1 MRFRHPVLLRR
12 LGLMLLAAA
21 APDTGRA
28 AYQLPAPTG
37 LQTSFPS
44 DAAFLDY
51 VGQHAFKYFW
61 STQNAATGLVAD
73 RASNPA
79 LASIAATGFGLSCI
93 NTAIERGWISRA
105 DGRARVLTT
114 LQTLASLPQGSA
126 PSGVAGYR
134 GWFYHFLDSSTGL
147 RSGTSELSTV
157 DTAWLMLGVLD
168 CGLFFNDAT
177 DPSEASIRQLSQN
190 LLNGLDWTFVLRPDN
205 RITMSWDPVT
215 GFNADGWSGYNEAM
229 ALYLLGLGAAN
240 NPLPAASWDAWAS
253 TYRWSTFFSQSY
265 VWTTTG
271 SLFTDQYS
279 HCFVDFR
286 GITDAYLRSN
296 GGGIDYFE
304 NSRRATYAQQAYAV
318 TQPFRNYSSTEF
330 GITACDGPNATIGGV
345 SYAGYAGRGAP
356 PGPPVTLDDGT
367 LAPSAVLGSLPF
379 APEICIPAA
388 QHLYGSYLAGI
399 WSDYGFCDAFNVTA
413 QSWFDP
419 DVVGI
424 DAGPSILMI
433 DNYLSGDLWARMLG
447 SPVIQ
452 LGLQRAGFTA
462 PPPDNVIATAASGTQ
477 INVSWTTRS
486 NYESGFVI
494 EISTD
499 GTDFSVGATAGP
511 GATAASLAV
520 QPGTTC
526 AVRVLTN
533 SAAGLS
539 GSRQT
544 VWVTT
549 PSAVALAALPA
560 SIVVADGQA
569 AALSVA
575 ATGSGPLTYQWY
587 FDGSPLGDAEGID
600 GSAGSTLLLTGAG
613 ARAGSYAC
621 LVSNA
626 LGSVLST
633 TASLVLEATS
643 DAGRLINVSCRG
655 MVGEGANQMI
665 LGFYSGGAGASG
677 TETVLIRASGP
688 ALSAF
693 GVGGVLPDPK
703 LILNQSNADGS
714 STVLSTNAGW
724 EGSAQ
729 VASTAA
735 AVGAFAW
742 LSEGSL
748 DSALVSTLSGGA
760 YTVETVGAS
769 GDSGIALA
777 EVYDATPAG
786 SLLPTSPRLINIS
799 VRDQVG
805 TGGGILIGGFAIGGS
820 TAKTVLIRAS
830 GPALNAF
837 GIPGTLPDPHIG
849 LYQSNG
855 DGTSTLL
862 CSNGGW
868 GGSAQIAMAAARVG
882 AFPWGSAPTADSA
895 ILVTLPPGDY
905 TAQVAGASGDTGV
918 ALLEVYEV
926 Q

>member
-1 MRFRHPVLLRR
+1 LGLVLL
-12 LGLMLLAAA
+12 LVAA
-21 APDTGRA
+21 APGTGRA

-37 LQTSFPS
+37 LQTTFTS

-61 STQNAATGLVAD
+61 STQNATTGLVPD
-73 RASNPA
+73 RASNLA
-79 LASIAATGFGLSCI
+79 LSSIAATGFGLSCI

-114 LQTLASLPQGSA
+114 LRTLASLPQGSA

-134 GWFYHFLDSSTGL
+134 GWFYHFLDSATGL
-147 RSGTSELSTV
+147 RMGTSELSTV

-168 CGLFFNDAT
+168 CGLFFDDPT
-177 DPSEASIRQLSQN
+177 DPSEASIRQFAQS

-205 RITMSWDPVT
+205 KITMSWDPVA
-215 GFNADGWSGYNEAM
+215 GFNANGWSGFNEAM
-229 ALYLLGLGAAN
+229 ALYLLGLGASS
-240 NPLPAASWDAWAS
+240 NPLPEASWVAWTS
-253 TYRWSTFFSQSY
+253 SYQWRGFFGQSY

-286 GITDAYLRSN
+286 GITDAYLRSS

-304 NSRRATYAQQAYAV
+304 NSRRATYAQQAYAL
-318 TQPFRNYSSTEF
+318 TQPFPNYGSTEF
-330 GITACDGPNATIGGV
+330 GITACDGPNANVGGV

-379 APEICIPAA
+379 APEICIPAVH
-388 QHLYGSYLAGI
+388 HLYDSYLAKI
-399 WSDYGFCDAFNVTA
+399 WSDYGFCDAFNITA
-413 QSWFDP
+413 GNWFDP

-433 DNYLSGDLWARMLG
+433 DNYLSGALLARMLG

-462 PPPDNVIATAASGTQ
+462 PPPDNVVAIATSGTQ
-477 INVSWTTRS
+477 IDVSWTSRS
-486 NYESGFVI
+486 NFESGFVV
-494 EISTD
+494 ELSTD
-499 GTDFSVGATAGP
+499 GVAFSVGSTTGP
-511 GATAASLAV
+511 GATTASLAA
-520 QPGTTC
+520 QPGTVY
-526 AVRVLTN
+526 AVRVLTS

-539 GSRQT
+539 GARQT
-544 VWVTT
+544 VCVTT
-549 PSAVALAALPA
+549 PSAVAIAPLPA
-560 SIVVADGQA
+560 SLVVASGQA
-569 AALSVA
+569 AALSVVV
-575 ATGSGPLTYQWY
+575 TGTGPLTYQWY
-587 FDGSPLGDAEGID
+587 LDGNPLSDGAGIS
-600 GSAGSTLLLTGAG
+600 GSAASTLLLSGSGT
-613 ARAGSYAC
+613 RAGDYTC

-633 TASLVLEATS
+633 AERLMLDATP

-655 MVGEGANQMI
+655 MVGTGANQLI
-665 LGFYSGGAGASG
+665 LGFYSGGTGTSGAQS
-677 TETVLIRASGP
+677 VLIRASGP

-693 GVGGVLPDPK
+693 GVGGVLPDPE
-703 LILNQSNADGS
+703 LILNQSDANGS
-714 STVLSTNAGW
+714 STVVGTNAGW
-724 EGSAQ
+724 AGNAQ

-735 AVGAFAW
+735 AAGAFAW
-742 LSEGSL
+742 PSASSL
-748 DSALVSTLSGGA
+748 DSALVSTLPGGA
-760 YTVETVGAS
+760 YTAEIVGAS

-786 SLLPTSPRLINIS
+786 SYLATSPRLANIS

-805 TGGGILIGGFAIGGS
+805 TGGGILIEGFVIGGS
-820 TAKTVLIRAS
+820 TSKTVLIRAS

-837 GIPGTLPDPHIG
+837 SVPGTLPDPQLK
-849 LYQSNG
+849 LYQGNS

-862 CSNGGW
+862 SSSTGW
-868 GGSAQIAMAAARVG
+868 GGSAQIATAAALAG
-882 AFPWGSAPTADSA
+882 AFSWGTTGTADSA
-895 ILVTLPPGDY
+895 ILVTLPPGAY
-905 TAQVAGASGDTGV
+905 TAQVSGASGDTGV
-918 ALLEVYEV
+918 ALVEVYEV
-926 Q
+926 P